1 MHFNLIPITPD
12 GRLCS
17 KQLFDKPQ
25 LQQLQTDFYEA
36 VGKRWGLQRGKEGSQ
51 QKHLSTAE
59 YKAKK
64 IIEQA
69 EAVREENQVY
79 ADALTE
85 AKSGNIPRKRGKL
98 QEQVIALTV
107 TNNDLSKRL
116 TKAMDETL
124 EYVRKAETL
133 QKEKENNS
141 HYTNIGKELARTN
154 PTEYR
159 RIVHGKPKTINNF
172 FDSVLSL
179 FTQEVTRQV
188 PRLQL
193 IEAELE
199 EERKK
204 QEKLNNNDNY
214 KK

>member
-1 MHFNLIPITPD
+1 
-12 GRLCS
+12 
-17 KQLFDKPQ
+17 
-25 LQQLQTDFYEA
+25 
-36 VGKRWGLQRGKEGSQ
+36 
-51 QKHLSTAE
+51 
-59 YKAKK
+59 
-64 IIEQA
+64 
-69 EAVREENQVY
+69 
-79 ADALTE
+79 
-85 AKSGNIPRKRGKL
+85 
-98 QEQVIALTV
+98 
-107 TNNDLSKRL
+107 
-116 TKAMDETL
+116 MDETL
-124 EYVRKAETL
+124 EYARKAETL
-133 QKEKENNS
+133 QKQKENNS
-141 HYTNIGKELARTN
+141 HYTNVGKELARTN